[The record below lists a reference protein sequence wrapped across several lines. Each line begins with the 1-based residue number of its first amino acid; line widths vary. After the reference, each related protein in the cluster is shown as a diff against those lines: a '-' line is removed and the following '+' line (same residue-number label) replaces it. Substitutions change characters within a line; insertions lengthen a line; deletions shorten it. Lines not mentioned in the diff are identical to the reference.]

1 MLRKAPGL
9 SDLPLESTFL
19 IKIWIFFLFSC
30 SFGWFFLKKMQGNVA
45 AEEIVDE
52 HAGHVHVHTHA
63 AHGHAHGS
71 SVTPSEGMHL
81 PELVR
86 HRIIAQVV
94 AQIKFIFR

>member
-9 SDLPLESTFL
+9 SDLPLESRIQFS
-19 IKIWIFFLFSC
+19 IFFLFSC

-81 PELVR
+81 PELIR